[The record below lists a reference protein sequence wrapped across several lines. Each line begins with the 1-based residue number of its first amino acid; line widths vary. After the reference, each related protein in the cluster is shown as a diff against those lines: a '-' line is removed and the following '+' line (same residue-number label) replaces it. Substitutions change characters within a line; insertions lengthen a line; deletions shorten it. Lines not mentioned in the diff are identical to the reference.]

1 MEMGRGELFTVVT
14 IKYRIFKTHLTR
26 TLQDLYEENFKIL
39 LKDRGRFTVKW
50 KKKKNK
56 PP

>member
-50 KKKKNK
+50 KKKNK